1 MKRTSMTLP
10 ELKKY
15 IQTKE
20 IKRLYLVGSVG
31 SGKTTLG
38 KKLAEEFHIPF
49 YEMDN
54 LIFERLETGD
64 RRREDDEI
72 GLLLETI
79 FEEKVWL
86 IEGTCLRDIIQPV
99 FDKSQ
104 VLIFLEVPYY
114 KRIYRF
120 TKRFLKQV
128 LHLEKA
134 NYLPSFDIYLKMF
147 KWNHQFE
154 KEGRTIF
161 KERSE
166 NNKNKRIYLK
176 N

>member
-1 MKRTSMTLP
+1 MTLP

-104 VLIFLEVPYY
+104 ALIFLEVPYY

-134 NYLPSFDIYLKMF
+134 NYRPSFDIYLKMF